1 MYDVFYQVAA
11 GNTQLVAFLQSVVT
25 GVGTAGVYTWLVS
38 AIVIE
43 WQQRTKGELSN
54 DAKRALTV
62 GVPLVS
68 ILAAY
73 LLGAALGG
81 WAITGDSALAAI
93 RVLFVELGGA
103 KVLFTGTKAVE
114 SKNEANKAFYSGA
127 DTATGKRRA
136 GASTP
141 PPPPPPITPTT

>member
-1 MYDVFYQVAA
+1 MYNIFYQVAQ
-11 GNTQLVAFLQSVVT
+11 GNTQLVAFLQSIVM

-43 WQQRTKGELSN
+43 WQERAKGELSN
-54 DAKRALTV
+54 DAKRAIAIA
-62 GVPLVS
+62 VPLVS
-68 ILAAY
+68 IVAAY

-81 WAITGDSALAAI
+81 WPITGDSALAAI

-114 SKNEANKAFYSGA
+114 GQSEASKAFYSA
-127 DTATGKRRA
+127 APP
-136 GASTP
+136 TP
-141 PPPPPPITPTT
+141 PAPPPPPPITPKT